1 MTTRPTTLNSMT
13 HYALTE
19 DQEEVMAAE
28 DDGEALMDALSST
41 PSDPTSNRTTSAVE
55 SGLLIPLAELRQ
67 MMGGPPSPDEEEMRR
82 QEEEQR
88 QQEQQQYQEEQTD
101 ARR

>member
-41 PSDPTSNRTTSAVE
+41 PADPTSNRVSSAVE
-55 SGLLIPLAELRQ
+55 SGLLIPLTELRQ
-67 MMGGPPSPDEEEMRR
+67 MMEGEPPPEEMTEEEAEQARYE
-82 QEEEQR
+82 QEQR
-88 QQEQQQYQEEQTD
+88 D
-101 ARR
+101 GRS